1 MKKKNSF
8 LRGPLLYVLILL
20 AIFLIAQSM
29 GGYSV
34 SKGETI
40 EYSQLLTKIENKEIS
55 KITISGN
62 EAVALKTGTA
72 VSEKDFPKN
81 TTSISICPRWS
92 NSIPMSKRF

>member
-34 SKGETI
+34 STGETI
-40 EYSQLLTKIENKEIS
+40 EYSQLLSKIQNGEIS
-55 KITISGN
+55 KITISEN
-62 EAVALKTGTA
+62 EAVALRKDTTI
-72 VSEKDFPKN
+72 SEDDFPNKYDY
-81 TTSISICPRWS
+81 
-92 NSIPMSKRF
+92 